1 MTNAPTSQIATHSW
15 ERWTCPIPHHLLH
28 PPSETDYFVHAIR
41 RLIVILVMGHNA
53 RHSIKRGE
61 KGPRNF
67 GMGQPQPLALDDG
80 MVEGRRSMDE
90 RIALPATDA

>member
-1 MTNAPTSQIATHSW
+1 MTNAPTSHIATHSW
-15 ERWTCPIPHHLLH
+15 ERWTCPTPQLTP
-28 PPSETDYFVHAIR
+28 PPSGTHYFVHAIC

-80 MVEGRRSMDE
+80 MVEGRSSMDE